1 MLRKPAVV
9 GRWLGT
15 ARSAQVA
22 VLLLS
27 SWLFWAWP
35 PILEATLSQLHPPEH
50 RQKRVLGFIPV
61 PRNDVRE
68 RIETQRVWTTR
79 AVWSLSGGIIL
90 WLLWTHVC
98 PSAIETAAL
107 SRRRERE
114 ADALAPGMT
123 KRLHGYRSAHRLS
136 LDRQRESVL
145 LQKIAREAETVP
157 PTVFAG
163 EGDER
168 YRVGEEI
175 GRGGMGIVFR
185 AFDPRLDREVAL
197 KRLTQVASG
206 DPDFSD
212 SLRKEA
218 RALARLSHPNIV
230 QVFDIVED
238 HGEIWIVLEL
248 IDGTDMGARVR
259 ETGSM
264 APTEV
269 VEIGAQVASALA
281 YAHSRDLLHRDVKPA
296 NVLLS
301 SQGQV
306 KLTDFGIAKLLGP
319 EGGRTQSGQ
328 VIGSPRYMS
337 PEQRR
342 GAPLDERTDIYS
354 LGVTLYEMMTGLVP
368 DSREPDQI
376 REALTMSG
384 PPPASGFR
392 DLPVE
397 LDQLVM
403 EMLAESPQDRPSGMD
418 DVVDRLSAI
427 HKVDTAEL

>member
-1 MLRKPAVV
+1 MVRKPAVV

-35 PILEATLSQLHPPEH
+35 PILEATLTQLHPPEH
-50 RQKRVLGFIPV
+50 RQKRVLGFIPI

-68 RIETQRVWTTR
+68 RIESQRIWTTR
-79 AVWSLSGGIIL
+79 AVWSLSGGIVL
-90 WLLWTHVC
+90 WLLWTHVR

-114 ADALAPGMT
+114 ADALAPGVT
-123 KRLHGYRSAHRLS
+123 KRLHGYRSAHRLT
-136 LDRQRESVL
+136 LDHQRESVL
-145 LQKIAREAETVP
+145 LQKIAREAEAVP
-157 PTVFAG
+157 STVFAG

-175 GRGGMGIVFR
+175 GRGGMGVVFR
-185 AFDPRLDREVAL
+185 AFDPRLDREV
-197 KRLTQVASG
+197 
-206 DPDFSD
+206 
-212 SLRKEA
+212 
-218 RALARLSHPNIV
+218 IV

-269 VEIGAQVASALA
+269 AEIGTEVASALA
-281 YAHSRDLLHRDVKPA
+281 YAHSRGLLHRDVKPA

-301 SQGQV
+301 AQGQV

-319 EGGRTQSGQ
+319 EGGRTHSGQ

-368 DSREPDQI
+368 DSHEPDRI
-376 REALTMSG
+376 REALTISG
-384 PPPASGFR
+384 PPPASGFT

-403 EMLAESPQDRPSGMD
+403 EMLAESPHDRPSGMD

-427 HKVDTAEL
+427 RKADTAEL